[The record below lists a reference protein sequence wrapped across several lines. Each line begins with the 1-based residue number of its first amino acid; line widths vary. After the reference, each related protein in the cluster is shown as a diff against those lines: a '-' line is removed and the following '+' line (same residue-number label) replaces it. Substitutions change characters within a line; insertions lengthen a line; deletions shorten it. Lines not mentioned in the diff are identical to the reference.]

1 MISANK
7 YPKYDYL
14 FRNIVPNPHLK
25 IKIFGENDSYLKP
38 QDYDNVTNLENII

>member
-1 MISANK
+1 MISADK

-25 IKIFGENDSYLKP
+25 IKIFGENGSYLKP
-38 QDYDNVTNLENII
+38 QDYDNVTNLENKI